1 MILRGFSKYNNK
13 HIELQFFWVR
23 STFLQK
29 LMFLQ
34 LKKSPFFITLL
45 NFTYVILTSTLKAL
59 VNNSLYESFDSIF
72 MKMKKKNY
80 QNINYF
86 FFSFLIKTFFKWIIN

>member
-59 VNNSLYESFDSIF
+59 VNNSLYESFDTIF
-72 MKMKKKNY
+72 MKNEKKNY

-86 FFSFLIKTFFKWIIN
+86 F

>member
-23 STFLQK
+23 STL
-29 LMFLQ
+29 LR

-59 VNNSLYESFDSIF
+59 VNNSLYESFDTIF
-72 MKMKKKNY
+72 MKNEKKKLSKY
-80 QNINYF
+80 
-86 FFSFLIKTFFKWIIN
+86 